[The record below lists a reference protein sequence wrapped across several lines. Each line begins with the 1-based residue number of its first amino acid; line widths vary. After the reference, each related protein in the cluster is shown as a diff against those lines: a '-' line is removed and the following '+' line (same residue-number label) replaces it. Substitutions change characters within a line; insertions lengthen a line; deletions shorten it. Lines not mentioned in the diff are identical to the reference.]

1 MAFAVHID
9 MEHCTSC
16 NNCVVACPVDTSEL
30 HTADPE
36 SGVCRVR
43 GGESGIPDFRGQLCA
58 GYGVC
63 VQACPYGVI
72 RIADLGSSGPVV
84 RVQQETA

>member
-9 MEHCTSC
+9 MEHCSSC

-30 HTADPE
+30 HIKDPV
-36 SGVCRVR
+36 SKRRISVVR
-43 GGESGIPDFRGQLCA
+43 NGESVNPDFRGEFCA

-72 RIADLGSSGPVV
+72 RIAGSGSLGSVA
-84 RVQQETA
+84 RVQ